1 MTQIGT
7 WGWELGRGGRGG
19 GGGVRQ
25 WYWWTGWGG
34 GGAERGQDDGEDNV
48 NVGFQSFSIPA
59 MYSMWGA
66 WAPTAERATL
76 VSLSFSGQNVAN
88 SVAFPTAA
96 LLCKYG
102 FAGGWPSV
110 FYVSG
115 TSRVRSG
122 TSVRSTRSGACRCW
136 RCSLVT
142 SPVTSTPGR
151 TSTCHLRPSL
161 SVLVMLGF

>member
-1 MTQIGT
+1 M
-7 WGWELGRGGRGG
+7 
-19 GGGVRQ
+19 GVV
-25 WYWWTGWGG
+25 
-34 GGAERGQDDGEDNV
+34 GGAERGQDDGEVNV
-48 NVGFQSFSIPA
+48 NVGLQSFSIPA

-115 TSRVRSG
+115 TFRVRLYVARVV
-122 TSVRSTRSGACRCW
+122 VRVGAGGVR
-136 RCSLVT
+136 
-142 SPVTSTPGR
+142 
-151 TSTCHLRPSL
+151 
-161 SVLVMLGF
+161 

>member
-1 MTQIGT
+1 MGV
-7 WGWELGRGGRGG
+7 GARRGG
-19 GGGVRQ
+19 GGRQ
-25 WYWWTGWGG
+25 CYWWTGWGG
-34 GGAERGQDDGEDNV
+34 GGAERGQGDGEVNV
-48 NVGFQSFSIPA
+48 NVGLQSFSIPA

-115 TSRVRSG
+115 TS
-122 TSVRSTRSGACRCW
+122 VRSTRSGACRCW

-151 TSTCHLRPSL
+151 TSTCQGQACLCW
-161 SVLVMLGF
+161 